1 MGFKIL
7 QWSDTHQA
15 KQTGACNALIESA
28 SDIDCVIHCGDLA
41 ADYFENNIAPVSL
54 KNTLC
59 VIGNHDAF
67 LQAGTDPA
75 GYHWELQPTQA
86 QLRERYILPLM
97 NAFGVDSPDGTTW
110 WKKLYPTQGVML
122 IGVNDTALGDTAEKQ
137 LRFVEETV
145 SECESSGYGIVLV
158 KHGPPPSIYPIKCNF
173 TTANTKDATIWGED
187 YENTYP
193 EANSYLAPLRQS
205 NAKIICI
212 LYGHNHM
219 DTFSSIT
226 QSNGVKIPVIGIGSV
241 LADSFNDLPR
251 TSNGT
256 INDIVM
262 NQIEYVPELDSLRV
276 YRLGAY
282 GSALGCSR
290 KMLTWSYDKG
300 KIVSCCSNRGK

>member
-15 KQTGACNALIESA
+15 AQTGACNSVIAGA
-28 SDIDCVIHCGDLA
+28 VGIDCVIHCGDLV
-41 ADYFENNIAPVSL
+41 ADHYEQGIAPVDL

-59 VIGNHDAF
+59 VIGNHDA
-67 LQAGTDPA
+67 LLKIGVDPK
-75 GYHWELQPTQA
+75 GYRWGEQPTQA
-86 QLRERYILPLM
+86 QLRERYILPLV
-97 NAFGVDSPDGTTW
+97 NASGVDSPDGTTW
-110 WKKLYPTQGVML
+110 WKKLYPARGVMV
-122 IGVNDTALGDTAEKQ
+122 IGVNDTALGNVAERQ
-137 LRFVEETV
+137 LGFVEEAV
-145 SECESSGYGIVLV
+145 AECESGGYGIVLA

-173 TTANTKDATIWGED
+173 TTANANDATAWGND
-187 YENTYP
+187 YESYYP
-193 EANSYLAPLRQS
+193 EANSYLAPIRQS
-205 NAKIICI
+205 NAKVLCI

-219 DTFSSIT
+219 DTFSTIT
-226 QSNGVKIPVIGIGSV
+226 QGNGAKIPVIGIGSI
-241 LADSFNDLPR
+241 LADSYNDVPR

-256 INDIVM
+256 INDVVM

-300 KIVSCCSNRGK
+300 KIVSCCSNRGA

>member
-1 MGFKIL
+1 MSFKIL

-15 KQTGACNALIESA
+15 AQTNACNSVIDTAA
-28 SDIDCVIHCGDLA
+28 DIDCVIHCGDLVY
-41 ADYFENNIAPVSL
+41 DYYENGISPVNL
-54 KNTLC
+54 KKTLC

-67 LQAGTDPA
+67 LKIGVDPN
-75 GYHWELQPTQA
+75 GYHWEKQPTQA
-86 QLRERYILPLM
+86 QLREHYILPLI

-110 WKKLYPTQGVML
+110 WKKLYPTQGVMI
-122 IGVNDTALGDTAEKQ
+122 IGVNDTALGDVAEKQ

-145 SECESSGYGIVLV
+145 AECESSGYGIVLV

-173 TTANTKDATIWGED
+173 TTANANDATTWGND
-187 YENTYP
+187 YENDYP

-226 QSNGVKIPVIGIGSV
+226 QGNGIKIPVIGIGSV

-256 INDIVM
+256 INDVVM

-282 GSALGCSR
+282 GSTLGCSR
-290 KMLTWSYDKG
+290 KMLTWSYGQG
-300 KIVSCCSNRGK
+300 KIVSCCSNRGA